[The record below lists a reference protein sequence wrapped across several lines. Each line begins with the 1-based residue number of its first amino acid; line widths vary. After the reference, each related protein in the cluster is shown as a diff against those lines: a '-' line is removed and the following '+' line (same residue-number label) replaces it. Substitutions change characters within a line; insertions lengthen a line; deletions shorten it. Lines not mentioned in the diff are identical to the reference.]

1 MSQEKVAFQAQAN
14 KPVKALHG
22 APFTVSVNWG
32 VDGTWRNTSDD
43 FAKTT
48 GITAYNV
55 GKSSSPLFDYYLQI
69 TTNQDYDYFF
79 TDASP
84 DTYELNVVDVDD
96 SHIIRYNS
104 DSPTIKYITG
114 K

>member
-1 MSQEKVAFQAQAN
+1 MSQEKIALQAQAN
-14 KPVKALHG
+14 QPVKAFHG
-22 APFTVSVNWG
+22 SPFNVSVNWG
-32 VDGTWRNTSDD
+32 VDGQWHNTEDS
-43 FAKTT
+43 FSRTT

-55 GKSSSPLFDYYLQI
+55 GNSSSPLFDYYVQI

-84 DTYELNVVDVDD
+84 DTYELNVVNPDD
-96 SHIIRYNS
+96 SHIVRFNS
-104 DSPTIKYITG
+104 SAPTIKYITG